1 MTWVE
6 ALRNKTPTEVRDAV
20 DGFSFRYVADWETWL
35 AAPPRARPQRFGE
48 ILRKWQ
54 ATRPNPMRRIRAEA
68 HHGAPFL
75 EDLLERAAKPVLVL
89 GEKTVL
95 TIGHRSIQEDNAL
108 RALWDI
114 FSHLSE
120 TGLASCVGITKSVL
134 LVTDGRI
141 GPAFDSNVRE
151 RLGIGRPETCR
162 EWLQIV
168 EAVGDDI
175 AAFESKHGPL
185 AKSVSPRFAH
195 LGYGRLYDM
204 VLGPRQIG
212 DAP

>member
-1 MTWVE
+1 MRIEVLRWMTPE
-6 ALRNKTPTEVRDAV
+6 EVRAAV
-20 DGFSFRYVADWETWL
+20 DGFSVRYVADWEMWL
-35 AAPPRARPQRFGE
+35 AASPRARPKRFGE

-54 ATRPNPMRRIRAEA
+54 ATRPKPMRRIRAEA
-68 HHGAPFL
+68 NHGAPFL
-75 EDLLERAAKPVLVL
+75 EDLLDGAAEPVLVL

-108 RALWDI
+108 RALWDV

-120 TGLASCVGITKSVL
+120 TGLASCVGISKSVL

-141 GPAFDSNVRE
+141 GPAFDSNVRRE
-151 RLGIGRPETCR
+151 LGLGRPETCR
-162 EWLQIV
+162 EWLQIL

-185 AKSVSPRFAH
+185 AKAVSPRFEQ

-204 VLGPRQIG
+204 ILGPR
-212 DAP
+212 